1 MIELTL
7 MIELDFLGKR
17 MQSPFVLAS
26 GVLGTSAAL
35 LERSARAGAGAVTAK
50 SCGPEARAGHT
61 NPIAIPWKDG
71 FVNAVG
77 LTNPGVLE
85 EIGVLRE
92 ARERVGK
99 QKCLLFASIFAP
111 TARLFGDVARKVA
124 EAEPDLIEVNISCPN
139 VGSEYGTPFSGFPN
153 TAAEVVRYVR
163 QALEGTGVPISVKL
177 SPNVAEIRSIARA
190 VVEEGADAI
199 TAINTVPGMLI
210 DAYAGKPIL
219 KNKTGGYSG
228 PPIKPIA
235 LRCVYEIAQTVS
247 VPIIATG
254 GVVSGIDAAEFILAG
269 ATLVGVGAGVYLGG
283 AEIFSRL
290 NQELQAYMAEMN
302 YASLGAF
309 RGLALPG
316 R

>member
-1 MIELTL
+1 LNPML
-7 MIELDFLGKR
+7 ELDFLGKR
-17 MQSPFVLAS
+17 MKNPFVLAS
-26 GVLGTSAAL
+26 GVLGSSATL

-50 SCGPEARAGHT
+50 SCGPEPRAGHA
-61 NPIAIPWKDG
+61 NPITIPWKDG

-77 LTNPGVLE
+77 LTNPGAVEEVKVLK
-85 EIGVLRE
+85 E
-92 ARERVGK
+92 ARQRLSQEN
-99 QKCLLFASIFAP
+99 CLLFASIFAP
-111 TARLFGDVARKVA
+111 TAREFGSMARIVA

-153 TAAEVVRYVR
+153 TAAEVVRFVR
-163 QALEGTGVPISVKL
+163 QALEGSGVPISVKL
-177 SPNVAEIRSIARA
+177 SPNVAEIRSIAKA

-247 VPIIATG
+247 VPIIAVG
-254 GVVSGIDAAEFILAG
+254 GVASGVDAAEFILAG
-269 ATLVGVGAGVYLGG
+269 ATLVGVGAGVYLDG
-283 AEIFSRL
+283 AEIFGRL
-290 NQELQAYMAEMN
+290 NQELLVYMAEMN
-302 YASLGAF
+302 YSSLGAF
-309 RGLALPG
+309 RGRALLG

>member
-1 MIELTL
+1 M
-7 MIELDFLGKR
+7 K
-17 MQSPFVLAS
+17 SPFVLAS

-50 SCGPEARAGHT
+50 SCGPEARTGHA
-61 NPIAIPWKDG
+61 NPITVPWKDG

-85 EIGVLRE
+85 ELAVLKD
-92 ARERVGK
+92 AKERLIK
-99 QKCLLFASIFAP
+99 QDCLLFASIFAP

-124 EAEPDLIEVNISCPN
+124 EAQPDLIEVNISCPN

-163 QALEGTGVPISVKL
+163 QALEGAGIPISVKL
-177 SPNVAEIRSIARA
+177 SPNVAEIRSIAKA

-235 LRCVYEIAQTVS
+235 LRCVYEIAQAVS

-254 GVVSGIDAAEFILAG
+254 GVASGLDAAEFILAG

-283 AEIFSRL
+283 AEIFGCL
-290 NQELQAYMAEMN
+290 NQELREYMAEMN
-302 YASLGAF
+302 YGSLGAF

-316 R
+316 RK